1 MKMTTSKWFTGVMGA
16 LVVLGILIAVNLLFA
31 GVRLR
36 KDWTEEK
43 QYTLSPGTVTML
55 QALTRPVTL
64 KLYVSKN
71 NPNLPMPL
79 KNYMQRTVDFM
90 RELASRSGGNV
101 IVETWDPQPDSDA
114 EEWAQRYGLM
124 PQATGG
130 IGAVPD
136 LYLGLVAVA
145 GTQEASIP
153 FLDPS
158 AEPQLEYLVVR
169 LIHEVTRSSAAKIGV
184 LSTLPVMG
192 ATAIYPP
199 MPQPPGEDWLFASEL
214 KKQFAV
220 QPIQPTVE
228 TIPDDLEA
236 LVLVHPHGLNDR
248 TWFAIDQFLLR
259 GGRLIAYVDPMCIST
274 EKMAQDGNMP
284 PPSSD
289 LNQLSSAWGITM
301 DPQKIVADMAAA
313 TPINLG
319 DGRAE
324 RLPAWLTLRGKEHLD
339 RKEIVTAPLDNVM
352 LPFAGALDGDPV
364 EGLTL
369 TVLAKASADA
379 VLISAYQARNP
390 AMMSTRGGEPA
401 PDAPLAV
408 RLSGTFPTAF
418 PDGPPVAESETNEP
432 PATAE
437 NVLKVSAKESSVV
450 IISDADLLANDFS
463 ARGINIF
470 GQILYQP
477 FNDNLNFTLN
487 LLEQMTGNPALIG
500 LRSRGRFDRPF
511 ERVLALERTAQERWQ
526 EQEELLQQKL
536 MDAQR
541 RINDLQALK
550 EQDQQLV
557 LSAAQKA
564 EIERFRQER
573 FEIQRQL
580 KDVRKNLRRS
590 IENLGLRLKILNM
603 AAVPALVAVFGV
615 VYGWRR
621 RTRATA

>member
-236 LVLVHPHGLNDR
+236 LVLVHPHGLSDR

>member
-1 MKMTTSKWFTGVMGA
+1 MKTTTSKWFTGGIGA
-16 LVVLGILIAVNLLFA
+16 LVVLGIVIAVNLLFS

-36 KDWTEEK
+36 KDLTEEK
-43 QYTLSPGTVTML
+43 QYTLSEGTATML
-55 QALTRPVTL
+55 QELQRPVTL
-64 KLYVSKN
+64 KFYVSKS

-79 KNYMQRTVDFM
+79 KNYVQRVIDFM
-90 RELASRSGGNV
+90 RELADRSGGNV
-101 IVETWDPQPDSDA
+101 IFETWDPQPDSDA

-145 GTQEASIP
+145 GTREAAIP

-169 LIHEVTRSSAAKIGV
+169 MIHEVTRSGSAKLGV
-184 LSTLPVMG
+184 LSTLPVLG
-192 ATAIYPP
+192 AAANPF
-199 MPQPPGEDWLFASEL
+199 MQQASGEDWLFVSEL
-214 KKQFAV
+214 KKQYAV
-220 QPIQPTVE
+220 QPVMPE
-228 TIPDDLEA
+228 AESIPEDLDA
-236 LVLVHPHGLNDR
+236 LILVHPHGLSER
-248 TWFAIDQFLLR
+248 TLFAIDQFLLK

-274 EKMAQDGNMP
+274 ERNLQAGEMP
-284 PPSSD
+284 QPSSD
-289 LNQLSSAWGITM
+289 INRLSSAWGITM
-301 DPQKIVADMAAA
+301 DAQTIVADVAAA

-324 RLPAWLTLRGKEHLD
+324 RLPAWLTLRGKDNLD
-339 RKEIVTAPLDNVM
+339 RQEIVTAPLDNVM
-352 LPFAGALDGDPV
+352 LPFAGAFVGEPV
-364 EGLTL
+364 EGLTM
-369 TVLAKASADA
+369 TALAQASPDA
-379 VLISAYQARNP
+379 VMISAYQARNP
-390 AMMSTRGGEPA
+390 AMMSTRGGAPA
-401 PDAPLAV
+401 PDARLAV
-408 RLSGTFPTAF
+408 RLSGSFPTAF
-418 PDGPPVAESETNEP
+418 PDGPPVAEGETNEP
-432 PATAE
+432 PATVD
-437 NVLKVSAKESSVV
+437 NWLKVSEKESSVV
-450 IISDADLLANDFS
+450 LISDADLLSNDFS
-463 ARGINIF
+463 ARGMNIF

-536 MDAQR
+536 MDTQR

-557 LSAAQKA
+557 LSVAQKA
-564 EIERFRQER
+564 EIEKFRQER

-590 IENLGLRLKILNM
+590 IESLGLRLKVLNM
-603 AAVPALVAVFGV
+603 AAVPALVAIFGI

-621 RTRATA
+621 RTRAAG